1 MDLIDLLIYAAIF
14 LWRAYADH
22 RLRRLIEEQQVKDAS
37 FRAQVNQRL
46 SDLETAVIDSPFVPY
61 KRTA

>member
-1 MDLIDLLIYAAIF
+1 MDPIDLLIYATIF
-14 LWRAYADH
+14 LWRVYADH

-46 SDLETAVIDSPFVPY
+46 SDLETAVID
-61 KRTA
+61 

>member
-1 MDLIDLLIYAAIF
+1 MDPIDLLIYVAIF
-14 LWRAYADH
+14 LWRFYADH
-22 RLRRLIEEQQVKDAS
+22 RLRRLIEEQQAKEIA

-46 SDLETAVIDSPFVPY
+46 GDLETAVIDSPFVPY